1 MRLSVDDIR
10 RMIHTLVTTTA
21 NVNDVTQAHHLLR
34 GEEERGFGDADY
46 RGVEKRPG
54 HSPRQIQW
62 CIALRM
68 GKRRALG
75 NSKLDRLTEQ
85 IEQSKGS
92 MRAIVENPLPVIR
105 RKFGFSKAH
114 YRGLAKNDNAV
125 HKMFALCNL
134 YI

>member
-1 MRLSVDDIR
+1 
-10 RMIHTLVTTTA
+10 
-21 NVNDVTQAHHLLR
+21 
-34 GEEERGFGDADY
+34 
-46 RGVEKRPG
+46 
-54 HSPRQIQW
+54 
-62 CIALRM
+62 M

-92 MRAIVENPLPVIR
+92 MRAIVENPFRVIR
-105 RKFGFSKAH
+105 RQFGFSKAH
-114 YRGLAKNDNAV
+114 YRGLAKKDNAL